1 MGDTEDNAQT
11 PSADDEEQ
19 GADQTAPAE
28 STEGAESTEATG
40 TDCGAA
46 SQVRGRSAA
55 SQVRGLAE

>member
-28 STEGAESTEATG
+28 STEGAQSTEATG
-40 TDCGAA
+40 TDAELPPKYEGA
-46 SQVRGRSAA
+46 VLPPKYEG
-55 SQVRGLAE
+55 